1 MHLNRRHM
9 MSLSAAAL
17 GASMLP
23 ARAAEQVKFAT
34 LGAMDFFAPLLA
46 RDEGLFQKNGLDVE
60 VSVATQAPSLLPAV
74 VGGSLQ
80 VGVSTGIQVAIAN
93 EAGLDVVFVSG
104 AGMLTKSDVNTGLLI
119 RADSEL
125 KTPADFVGKK
135 VMVPGINGT
144 YYMLFLRWLK
154 QGNID
159 PTKVQIVEGGFAQMP
174 DLLRT
179 KQVDAVVNGEPFLS
193 RMLDSGAFRNID
205 YFKPERDSYVT
216 SFFIAKRSWV
226 DGHRKE
232 LDAIRASLRD
242 AVAFSKKDPD
252 AVRSALAKD
261 LKLPPEVTAKQ
272 KIMDWRVDLKPED
285 VQFWAD
291 LALEFGLLKGPID
304 ASKLIA

>member
-119 RADSEL
+119 PS
-125 KTPADFVGKK
+125 
-135 VMVPGINGT
+135 
-144 YYMLFLRWLK
+144 
-154 QGNID
+154 
-159 PTKVQIVEGGFAQMP
+159 
-174 DLLRT
+174 
-179 KQVDAVVNGEPFLS
+179 
-193 RMLDSGAFRNID
+193 
-205 YFKPERDSYVT
+205 
-216 SFFIAKRSWV
+216 
-226 DGHRKE
+226 
-232 LDAIRASLRD
+232 
-242 AVAFSKKDPD
+242 
-252 AVRSALAKD
+252 
-261 LKLPPEVTAKQ
+261 
-272 KIMDWRVDLKPED
+272 
-285 VQFWAD
+285 
-291 LALEFGLLKGPID
+291 
-304 ASKLIA
+304 

>member
-179 KQVDAVVNGEPFLS
+179 KQVDAVVNG
-193 RMLDSGAFRNID
+193 
-205 YFKPERDSYVT
+205 
-216 SFFIAKRSWV
+216 
-226 DGHRKE
+226 
-232 LDAIRASLRD
+232 
-242 AVAFSKKDPD
+242 
-252 AVRSALAKD
+252 
-261 LKLPPEVTAKQ
+261 
-272 KIMDWRVDLKPED
+272 
-285 VQFWAD
+285 
-291 LALEFGLLKGPID
+291 
-304 ASKLIA
+304 

>member
-1 MHLNRRHM
+1 MLLDRRHM
-9 MSLSAAAL
+9 MSLSAAVL

-23 ARAAEQVKFAT
+23 ARAAEQIKFAT
-34 LGAMDFFAPLLA
+34 LGAMDFFAPMLA
-46 RDEGLFQKNGLDVE
+46 RDEGFFQKNGLDVDLTI
-60 VSVATQAPSLLPAV
+60 ATQAPSLLPAV

-104 AGMLTKSDVNTGLLI
+104 AGMLTKNDVNTGLLV
-119 RADSEL
+119 RADSDL
-125 KTPADFVGKK
+125 KTQADFVGKK

-193 RMLDSGAFRNID
+193 RMIESGAFRNID

-242 AVAFSKKDPD
+242 AIAFSKTNPD
-252 AVRSALAKD
+252 AVRAAVAKD

-291 LALEFGLLKGPID
+291 LALEFGLLKSRID